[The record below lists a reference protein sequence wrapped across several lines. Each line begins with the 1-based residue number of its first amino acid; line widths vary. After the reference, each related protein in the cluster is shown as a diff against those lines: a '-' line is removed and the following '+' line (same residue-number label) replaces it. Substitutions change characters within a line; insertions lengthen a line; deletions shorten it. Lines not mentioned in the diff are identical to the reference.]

1 MRSDRRPGLFWPLI
15 LIGLGALLLLQ
26 NLGYLPAG
34 LWAALAQLWPV
45 VFILLGL
52 DLLVGRRSSAGA
64 AAVLV
69 VGALVVIGALTW
81 AALRAQQLPAGAP
94 QTLAQ
99 PPQSATSLE
108 VTISFD
114 AGELSL
120 SALGPSASALE
131 GEVTNGPGESA
142 DLTYRVDNGGVGRL
156 ALDQRG
162 EALLLPFLAARNA
175 TAVWAVR
182 LTPNLPLAL
191 DVTTGAGRTTLD
203 LTGLEVQALTLRAGV
218 GETVVTF
225 PSTGALT
232 AVLNTGVGNT
242 TLTLPAG
249 LAARLTV
256 RSGLTNLT
264 VPARFSRADNVYT
277 TPGFSATGDYLDLE
291 LNAGIGNVTVK

>member
-1 MRSDRRPGLFWPLI
+1 MQADRRPGLFWPLI

-69 VGALVVIGALTW
+69 VGVVVVIGALTW

-99 PPQSATSLE
+99 PPQGAATLD
-108 VTISFD
+108 VTITFD

-120 SALGPSASALE
+120 SALGPSADALE

-142 DLTYRVDNGGVGRL
+142 DLSYRVDNGGVGRL
-156 ALDQRG
+156 TLDQRG

-182 LTPNLPLAL
+182 LSPSLPLEL
-191 DVTTGAGRTTLD
+191 DVTTGAGRTMLD
-203 LTGLEVQALTLRAGV
+203 LTGLEVQTLTLRAGV
-218 GETVVTF
+218 GETSVTF
-225 PSTGALT
+225 PSAGALT
-232 AVLNTGVGNT
+232 AVLTTGVGNT
-242 TLTLPAG
+242 TLTLPEG

-277 TPGFSATGDYLDLE
+277 TSGFDTDGDYLDLE
-291 LNAGIGNVTVK
+291 LNAGIGNVTIK

>member
-162 EALLLPFLAARNA
+162 EALLLPFLAALAGLGAYLELRGRGVSRLLLPEEWKLLA
-175 TAVWAVR
+175 KLVAVV
-182 LTPNLPLAL
+182 LLSVILVIGKIAL
-191 DVTTGAGRTTLD
+191 DFPAESFLYGR
-203 LTGLEVQALTLRAGV
+203 
-218 GETVVTF
+218 F
-225 PSTGALT
+225 
-232 AVLNTGVGNT
+232 
-242 TLTLPAG
+242 
-249 LAARLTV
+249 
-256 RSGLTNLT
+256 
-264 VPARFSRADNVYT
+264 
-277 TPGFSATGDYLDLE
+277 
-291 LNAGIGNVTVK
+291 